1 MSIRY
6 PMAASDRIAFVLDSA
21 SPSGVATYIG
31 PLTSDDEQE
40 SQVTMRSN
48 STRTKSKTRWG
59 DLQPRTKRLIIGLSV
74 IDLILR
80 LLAIADLVRRE
91 PSEVKG
97 SKRLWMVG
105 LSIISS
111 AGVLPVAYLSIGRRK

>member
-1 MSIRY
+1 
-6 PMAASDRIAFVLDSA
+6 
-21 SPSGVATYIG
+21 
-31 PLTSDDEQE
+31 
-40 SQVTMRSN
+40 MRSN